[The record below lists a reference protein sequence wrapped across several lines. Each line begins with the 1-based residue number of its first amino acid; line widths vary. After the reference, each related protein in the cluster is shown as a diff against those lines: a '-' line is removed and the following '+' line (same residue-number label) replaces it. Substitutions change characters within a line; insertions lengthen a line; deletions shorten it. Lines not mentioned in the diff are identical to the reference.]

1 MKKRIISLLLALV
14 MLFGVL
20 PVTALAESDDVV
32 ATSASKQ
39 GLGDKIKDAWND
51 FTDTLDNLFGGGHGP
66 GHGDYDSNTLDENR
80 KVKWNQFYGFVGS
93 DYTTGMSGTVNTETQ
108 GQFDIFVG
116 NTQWTDKNSAKT
128 ISDLCNTSTG
138 GIRIHPHDGF
148 YVKQV
153 LIACNHNHE
162 GNGYGCRTAAGDR
175 IARLVA
181 QSTASADVT
190 IAASNLTPNAT
201 LPVVND
207 DGNIEYKDVW
217 HTGNGSPSYIM
228 IWIEKS
234 PNPAKVIYDAG
245 ERTLT
250 GDLVT
255 YVKENDTLGNSD
267 SSYTTNEITY
277 TAKSPDVVIKGAK
290 HKVLDIVD
298 SFKTVT
304 ENNVKYKFVGWNVQV
319 QAAGKTEWEDI
330 SSPKTIYTSAQIAS
344 GINLELYRN
353 YKLVA
358 QWEVDTTPPT
368 PEAKRATKEV
378 VFKGE
383 TIEGY
388 TIPTTVTLPEK
399 DGTTIKPILI
409 AEGTTSVTL
418 LYRITVT
425 GDAGASFKVTDVG
438 TTLVHPTTDI
448 TAVNGVYTGT
458 VGANGTVFYVTK
470 EFSPLPN
477 DKKLSNSIT
486 LDGKD
491 DPIPGPDVPYT
502 TPATVKITKVFVFP
516 NGETVTEPSYKVMLD
531 STEVTPTDHTFTFT
545 GLTAGDY
552 TVSENVGNVAGY
564 TLESAVLKKNGET
577 GAVTDKKIRITSAN
591 YGQTLEY
598 TLTNTYTKNEEPL
611 EVSIKKE
618 TITDRVADEFK
629 EQIPSYVSYPSESER
644 TYVTN
649 ADSVTLAYAVT
660 ISSSKIGAKVKFED
674 DATYRF
680 KSGVDVTV
688 AKVEGSNK
696 VTVTFNEV
704 GSVMLFF
711 TKNYQFNGNTIIKA
725 KNTLLNVKVNDETK
739 DDVNSDEVTIKKAV
753 SVNFSDLIKKKLYIT
768 GDYKFTGETFRAKM
782 RYKAEPGFGTD
793 AWYEFKAEFGKNT
806 KSGAVKDF
814 VIDSGVGDDGYDYI
828 VSFPKA
834 GEYVFYLFEENDG
847 KSGVTYDKSIY
858 KLTVN
863 IKEEAN
869 KLVLDK
875 IEYSKWNNGE
885 LSGEAD
891 KNGYVTVRE
900 PITFY
905 NTVNTGKKGDHIK
918 IDSPNKLNTDDHF
931 AYIIGYPDGT
941 VQPGGEITRAEVATI
956 FFRLLKDDVR
966 DRYFTKTNNFS
977 DVSRGAWFNN
987 PVSTMAT
994 LGIVKGYPDGTFRPN
1009 EPITR
1014 AEFAAIAARFDE
1026 SSRYGETRFT
1036 DVTGHW
1042 AIREIAKAYNNGWIK
1057 GYPDN
1062 TFRPN
1067 RNITRAEAMTLI
1079 NRVLNRAPETEKDL
1093 LNNMNKWPDNMD
1105 VDAWYYLAV
1114 QEATN
1119 SHDYRRRTSSY
1130 EHWLRMLEDPNWA
1143 SYER

>member
-20 PVTALAESDDVV
+20 PVSALAESDDDAQNV
-32 ATSASKQ
+32 AEQS
-39 GLGDKIKDAWND
+39 LIGDLKEGW
-51 FTDTLDNLFGGGHGP
+51 DNLKGTLSDFFDLGNGGQGGGGGFNP
-66 GHGDYDSNTLDENR
+66 GGGGQGGQ
-80 KVKWNQFYGFVGS
+80 WNNNQVERTRPVYFAQFYGFTNS
-93 DYTTGMSGTVNTETQ
+93 NTM
-108 GQFDIFVG
+108 I
-116 NTQWTDKNSAKT
+116 
-128 ISDLCNTSTG
+128 STG
-138 GIRIHPHDGF
+138 TSGSFEIYIGTNASSRRLWKAEDTNVTVGTLADNGITIVPQSGY
-148 YVKQV
+148 YVRTV
-153 LIACNHNHE
+153 LIACNDKYN
-162 GNGYGCRTAAGDR
+162 CRTAMGNNVAKFGD
-175 IARLVA
+175 V
-181 QSTASADVT
+181 SMTSSEYT
-190 IAASNLTPNAT
+190 IPTTSLQPDSVFNNEYVWHDHGSYSFVMVWLDKTPNP
-201 LPVVND
+201 LD
-207 DGNIEYKDVW
+207 
-217 HTGNGSPSYIM
+217 
-228 IWIEKS
+228 
-234 PNPAKVIYDAG
+234 VIYEAG
-245 ERTLT
+245 TINRQSVTLNVNPI
-250 GDLVT
+250 VT
-255 YVKENDTLGNSD
+255 YVPTADYENKGNAN
-267 SSYTTNEITY
+267 TVAQTGNKITY
-277 TAKSPDVVIKGAK
+277 TANTETFTGGQ
-290 HKVLDIVD
+290 HQVLDINQ
-298 SFKTVT
+298 KTVT
-304 ENNVKYKFVGWNVQV
+304 VDSKNYKFTGWKIYYAHENTWRELSSNPVDV
-319 QAAGKTEWEDI
+319 AADNIGKADSVLHLNRE
-330 SSPKTIYTSAQIAS
+330 
-344 GINLELYRN
+344 

-564 TLESAVLKKNGET
+564 TLESAVLKKNGEND
-577 GAVTDKKIRITSAN
+577 AVTDKKIRITSAN

-629 EQIPSYVSYPSESER
+629 EQLPGHVSYPSNSEH

-660 ISSSKIGAKVKFED
+660 ISSSKIGAKVEFED

-739 DDVNSDEVTIKKAV
+739 ADVNSDEVTIKKAV
-753 SVNFSDLIKKKLYIT
+753 SVNFSDLIQKKLYIT

-793 AWYEFKAEFGKNT
+793 AWYEFKAAFGKNT

-869 KLVLDK
+869 KLVLDE

-885 LSGEAD
+885 PSGEAD
-891 KNGYVTVRE
+891 KNGYVTVGE

-966 DRYFTKTNNFS
+966 GKYFTKTNDFS

-1009 EPITR
+1009 APITR

-1036 DVTGHW
+1036 DVAGHW

-1093 LNNMNKWPDNMD
+1093 LNNMNKWSDNMD

-1119 SHDYRRRTSSY
+1119 SHDYRRKTSSY